1 MTTQADSFCLSVY
14 KCTDAFFDSASASH
28 PLTAIGVTNKTN
40 KLPVLTCWLV
50 RLFRT
55 SISRRQPLL
64 TCWLADIPP
73 ALIYRGRGGP
83 YPQRIDCTYARFR
96 ADNRDGNKKRPPE
109 SPKERDA
116 TDWRDCFEWPH
127 TSTGATGERKQ
138 IITPYED
145 TFSTFSTFSTPSR
158 TNA

>member
-28 PLTAIGVTNKTN
+28 PLTAIGVMNKTN
-40 KLPVLTCWLV
+40 KLPV
-50 RLFRT
+50 
-55 SISRRQPLL
+55 L

-145 TFSTFSTFSTPSR
+145 TFSIFSTFSTPSR